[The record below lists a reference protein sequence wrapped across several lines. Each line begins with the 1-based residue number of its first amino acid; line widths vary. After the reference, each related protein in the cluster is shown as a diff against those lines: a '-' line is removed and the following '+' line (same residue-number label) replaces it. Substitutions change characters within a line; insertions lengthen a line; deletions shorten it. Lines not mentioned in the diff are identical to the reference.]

1 MLNYIVWPTMT
12 QKGRKG
18 GGGGGRSTRT
28 KSTQQEEQKLRIQ
41 IASDLDENKLLK
53 CPWAQVGKE
62 YLKAFEI

>member
-1 MLNYIVWPTMT
+1 MT